1 MLKNSTFAE
10 SDEVYV
16 TTKTK
21 SSEDFYKLPVL
32 TDRNK
37 RFNAYRIYILQFKL
51 HQSDTIE
58 GFL

>member
-16 TTKTK
+16 TKKTK

-32 TDRNK
+32 SDRNK
-37 RFNAYRIYILQFKL
+37 RITAYRIYILQFRL
-51 HQSDTIE
+51 HKSDTIE
-58 GFL
+58 RFL